1 MPSISRS
8 EMADEYGLTLSF
20 LNSNKEIRAI
30 FNKAVAQTWD
40 PARFQAAVRNTN
52 WYKKTSEPWRQA
64 QVLKKT
70 DPATYEQRLSQVR
83 ARLTLMSAEY
93 GAKMSAGTFDRFANQ
108 VFAQGWDD
116 NQVRQHLAGYIQY
129 RDGRLLGQAG
139 QWEQEIRQHMRD
151 MGVMWTDKTIQHSV
165 RRMVQGNLTVQ
176 DIISQ
181 VNESAKGKY
190 QHLADRITQGET
202 LYDIASP
209 FIQQIGQVL
218 EINPESLSVD
228 DPLIQKAMDYVPN
241 GDKPGTHRTMTLS
254 EFGNTLRR
262 DPRWKATD
270 NAKSTASTVLRS
282 LGEAFGKSV

>member
-52 WYKKTSEPWRQA
+52 WYKKTAEPWRQA

-70 DPATYEQRLSQVR
+70 DPATYEHRLQQVR
-83 ARLTLMSAEY
+83 ARMTLMMAEY

-116 NQVRQHLAGYIQY
+116 NQVRRHLAGFIEY

-139 QWEQEIRQHMRD
+139 QWEQEIRSHMRD

-254 EFGNTLRR
+254 EFGNQLRR

-270 NAKSTASTVLRS
+270 NAKATASTVLRS

>member
-1 MPSISRS
+1 
-8 EMADEYGLTLSF
+8 MADEYGLTLSF

-40 PARFQAAVRNTN
+40 PARFQAAVRNTS
-52 WYKKTSEPWRQA
+52 WYKKTAEPWRQA

-70 DPATYEQRLSQVR
+70 DPATYEHRLSQVR
-83 ARLTLMSAEY
+83 SRLTLMMAEY
-93 GAKMSAGTFDRFANQ
+93 GAKMSGGTFDRFANQ

-116 NQVRQHLAGYIQY
+116 NQVRRHLAGFIEY

-139 QWEQEIRQHMRD
+139 QWEQEIRGHMRD

-218 EINPESLSVD
+218 EVNPESLSVD
-228 DPLIQKAMDYVPN
+228 DALIQKALDYAPN
-241 GDKPGTHRTMTLS
+241 DDKKGFHRTMTLS

-262 DPRWKATD
+262 DSRWKATD
-270 NAKSTASTVLRS
+270 NAKATASTVLRS

>member
-151 MGVMWTDKTIQHSV
+151 MGVMWSDKTIQHSV

-181 VNESAKGKY
+181 VNETAKGKY
-190 QHLADRITQGET
+190 QHLADRIEQGET
-202 LYDIASP
+202 LYDIANP
-209 FIQQIGQVL
+209 FMQEIGQIL
-218 EINPESLSVD
+218 EINPETLSVD
-228 DPLIQKAMDYVPN
+228 DPLIKKAMDYVPN
-241 GDKPGTHRTMTLS
+241 DDKPGTHRTMTLS
-254 EFGNTLRR
+254 EFGNQLRR

-270 NAKSTASTVLRS
+270 NAKATASTVLRS